1 MEPTGSHFR
10 RPPPRASFSPRRSRF
25 GPVRAAPHT
34 APPRPPRGAGSRRD
48 ARARGRRLGAI
59 ALYAVAALALL
70 GAALALTGHE
80 PKVVIGLGLTRFT
93 DALAAGHG
101 HAHAALAHAVLVGV
115 FVALGRLAERGRWRA
130 LAAGAA
136 VYALDGLIVLAA
148 HDWVAVV
155 IHTGLLVVMA
165 AGLDTRPRL
174 G

>member
-1 MEPTGSHFR
+1 
-10 RPPPRASFSPRRSRF
+10 
-25 GPVRAAPHT
+25 
-34 APPRPPRGAGSRRD
+34 
-48 ARARGRRLGAI
+48 
-59 ALYAVAALALL
+59 VAALALL

-101 HAHAALAHAVLVGV
+101 HAHALAALAHAVLVGA